1 MGGRVLQPVAKRS
14 RDNKVKTEIV
24 PYIPR
29 AFGLTHAVETVET
42 VGGCFD
48 WIFTQLKQGV
58 NERGGKL
65 WSWRFPTQLNQ
76 GVKETSERDPVPRGL
91 RKKSLN
97 VIYQ

>member
-1 MGGRVLQPVAKRS
+1 MQPVAKRS

-48 WIFTQLKQGV
+48 CIFTQLKQGV
-58 NERGGKL
+58 
-65 WSWRFPTQLNQ
+65 
-76 GVKETSERDPVPRGL
+76 KETFERDLVPRGL
-91 RKKSLN
+91 RKESLN
-97 VIYQ
+97 VIYQKTIQMIQNC